1 MKQVAGKLRLELA
14 QYRELEAF
22 AKFGSDLDKST
33 QAQLNRGM
41 RLVELLKQPQYKPMS
56 AEKEVMSLY
65 SGTRGFLDSIP
76 VEKVLQ
82 YEEQMLAFVE
92 RKYPEIFAEIKEKNI
107 IGDSLDQKMSAALTE
122 FAGVFQV

>member
-41 RLVELLKQPQYKPMS
+41 RLVELLKQAQYQPMS

-65 SGTRGFLDSIP
+65 SGTRGFLDTIP

-82 YEEQMLAFVE
+82 YEQQMLAFVE
-92 RKYPEIFAEIKEKNI
+92 RKYPEVLAEIKEKQV
-107 IGDSLDQKMSAALTE
+107 IGDDLDKKMAAALNE
-122 FAGVFQV
+122 FAGVFQA